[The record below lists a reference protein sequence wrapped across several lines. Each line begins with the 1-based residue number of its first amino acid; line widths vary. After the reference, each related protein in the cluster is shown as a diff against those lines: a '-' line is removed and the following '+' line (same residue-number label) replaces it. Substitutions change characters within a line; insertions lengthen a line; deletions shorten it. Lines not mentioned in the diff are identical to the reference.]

1 MPEGD
6 SVDRATAAMRTA
18 LCDRRMLA
26 FDAPRLIG
34 AVPCAGRTIER
45 VERRGRHVEVEWD
58 DGITLHTH
66 LRAGA
71 EWHVHRSGDTW
82 RRTHDEVRAL
92 IEVDGW
98 VAVCFGAPVVETF
111 RRPDASRHPGL
122 GGVGPD
128 FARADADLARCAQ
141 RLTTYRDPQAPL
153 GDVLLDQHVF
163 CGVGNV
169 LRSEV
174 LWASELSPYA
184 RVGDLAEP
192 DAGRLVNLAA
202 RMVRARLRADDETI
216 HVPVPG
222 PGAAVYGRSGRSC
235 LRCTETVRSRPL
247 GRDARV
253 LYWCPGCQLRLVP
266 SPPAPDETRE
276 MDRHPAAAAFLA
288 DLPWRRTG

>member
-18 LCDRRMLA
+18 LCDRRMLR

-34 AVPCAGRTIER
+34 VVPRAGRTIER

-66 LRAGA
+66 LRSGA
-71 EWHVHRSGDTW
+71 AWHVHRTGDAW

-92 IEVDGW
+92 IEVAGW

-111 RRPDASRHPGL
+111 RRPDACRHPGL

-128 FARADADLARCAQ
+128 LARADADLGRCIQ
-141 RLTTYRDPQAPL
+141 RLVTYHDPEARL
-153 GDVLLDQHVF
+153 GAVLLDQRVF

-174 LWASELSPYA
+174 LWASELDPFAPAS
-184 RVGDLAEP
+184 DLGEA
-192 DAGRLVNLAA
+192 DAVRLVNLAA
-202 RMVRARLRADDETI
+202 RMVRARLRTSGAAT
-216 HVPVPG
+216 VPG
-222 PGAAVYGRSGRSC
+222 DHEGTAVYGRSGQPC
-235 LRCTETVRSRPL
+235 LRCGESVRSRLL
-247 GRDARV
+247 GAATRIV
-253 LYWCPGCQLRLVP
+253 YWCPSCQVRLVP
-266 SPPAPDETRE
+266 LPPVADETRE